1 MKSTNRDLTWDAIN
15 GITILLTMV
24 GLSGSILSNL
34 IILDGINNDYWFIPY
49 SLFGFA
55 FCLFKYKTGC
65 FEIL

>member
-15 GITILLTMV
+15 GIAILLTMV

-49 SLFGFA
+49 SLFSFA